1 MKTRTIN
8 PTPWMG
14 HFNMHHAVE
23 VTGATRTLYISGQ
36 TSTDAEG
43 ATLHAGDIGAQYKV
57 AWANLKDALAEAGMT
72 PANIV
77 RLNIYTTDVDA
88 LMEVAGAFTGMIKA
102 DGTETSATLVGVTRL
117 FDPGLMIELE
127 ATAAA

>member
-1 MKTRTIN
+1 MKIRTIN
-8 PTPWMG
+8 PTPWMA

-36 TSTDAEG
+36 TSTAPDG
-43 ATLHAGDIGAQYKV
+43 STLHAGDIAAQYKV
-57 AWANLKDALAEAGMT
+57 AWANLKDALAEAGMA
-72 PANIV
+72 PSNIV

-88 LMEVAGAFTGMIKA
+88 LMVVAGEFTGLIKS

>member
-8 PTPWMG
+8 PTPWMA
-14 HFNMHHAVE
+14 HFNMHHGVE

-36 TSTDAEG
+36 TSTGPDG
-43 ATLHAGDIGAQYKV
+43 STLHADNIAAQYKV
-57 AWANLKDALAEAGMT
+57 AWANLKDALSEAGMT

-88 LMEVAGAFTGMIKA
+88 LMVVAGEFTGMIKA
-102 DGTETSATLVGVTRL
+102 DGAETSATLVGVTRL

-127 ATAAA
+127 ATALA

>member
-1 MKTRTIN
+1 MKTRSIN
-8 PTPWMG
+8 PTPWME
-14 HFNMHHAVE
+14 HFNMHHGVE

-36 TSTDAEG
+36 TSTAADG
-43 ATLHAGDIGAQYKV
+43 STLHAGDIAAQYPV
-57 AWANLKDALAEAGMT
+57 AWANLRDVLAEAGMT

-88 LMEVAGAFTGMIKA
+88 LMAVAGEFTGLIKS

-127 ATAAA
+127 ATAVA